1 MYSCRHRQG
10 QDIGRVATWKAPS
23 HPSQTTPSFRGT
35 CCSESLPVTQQ
46 RLPVFELH
54 LRWIIRDSV
63 ESSFFGSTSYVCV
76 RLICIV
82 LCTTA
87 NSLPQSALPSGYTP
101 THFLVLCSMA
111 PGLSPGHAVSLKLLG
126 TFLSVLV
133 AAGRGLAVASGSR
146 VFSFWQLAAGRCP
159 GATVPVPTLA
169 GDGREPSGSAR
180 SSPCGRVRPF
190 LPRPLRPARSGVSAV
205 RVFIALLADEV

>member
-23 HPSQTTPSFRGT
+23 HPSQTTPSSRGT
-35 CCSESLPVTQQ
+35 CCSESPAVTQQ

-63 ESSFFGSTSYVCV
+63 ESGFFGSTSYVCV

-87 NSLPQSALPSGYTP
+87 NSLPRSALPSGYTP

-111 PGLSPGHAVSLKLLG
+111 PGLSPGRAVSLKLSG

-146 VFSFWQLAAGRCP
+146 VFSFRRTVSRSRRASPHPRGRWP
-159 GATVPVPTLA
+159 RAQRLRTLVPTRQGQAFSPAAAPA
-169 GDGREPSGSAR
+169 GA
-180 SSPCGRVRPF
+180 
-190 LPRPLRPARSGVSAV
+190 
-205 RVFIALLADEV
+205 